1 LDRPTRP
8 QLLATRRPA
17 RAGSVFDLAAAGGA
31 ELPSAV
37 KPSNPHGAAAKAA
50 ADPHQEFP
58 MSVMPIHKYRPF
70 APIPLPDRRWPGRVI
85 DRAPLWCSVDLRDGN
100 QALVEPM
107 GPERKRR
114 MFDLLVKL
122 GFKEIEV
129 GFPAASET
137 DFNFIRELIERD
149 LVPEDVTI
157 QVLTQARAELIERS
171 FAAIR
176 GARRAI
182 MHLYN
187 STSTLQRRVVF
198 GLDKAGIID
207 IAVSGAR
214 LIRDLAAAMPETEV
228 LYQYSPES
236 FTGTELDFAVEICEA
251 VMDVWQPTPTKKTI
265 LNLPAT
271 VEMATPNIYADQI
284 EWFGRNIRD
293 RDSIVLSLHPHNDRG
308 TAVAAAELGVM
319 AGADRIEGTLFGNG
333 ERTGNV
339 DVMTLALNLFSQGID
354 PGLVVTDIDEIV
366 RTVEHCNQ
374 LPVHP
379 RHPYAGEL
387 VYTAFSG
394 SHQDAI
400 KKGFEALAKRNDA
413 LWEVP
418 YLPIDPKDLG
428 RTYEA
433 VIRVNSQSGKG
444 GVAYVLQADH
454 GLDLPRGL
462 QIEFSK
468 IVQEV
473 ADRTGKELSSADIW
487 ALFEATYLRD
497 DRIALL
503 DYSIFPE
510 PRSPEHRRIAAT
522 VVIDKAEWQIEGVG
536 NGPIDAFVAALRDQ
550 CGIVLT
556 VADYRE
562 HALGAGADAKA
573 TAYVQIRDA
582 GEATLY
588 GVGIDANIM
597 TASLKAVASAAGR
610 ALRRT
615 HTA

>member
-1 LDRPTRP
+1 MP
-8 QLLATRRPA
+8 
-17 RAGSVFDLAAAGGA
+17 G
-31 ELPSAV
+31 
-37 KPSNPHGAAAKAA
+37 
-50 ADPHQEFP
+50 
-58 MSVMPIHKYRPF
+58 MPIHKYRSFP
-70 APIPLPDRRWPGRVI
+70 AIDLPDRRWPMQLI

-107 GPERKRR
+107 GPDRKRR

-137 DFNFIRELIERD
+137 DFVFVRELIEQQ
-149 LVPEDVTI
+149 LVPDDVTI
-157 QVLTQARAELIERS
+157 QVLTQARPELIERS
-171 FAAIR
+171 FESIR

-198 GLDKAGIID
+198 GLDKPGIVD
-207 IAVSGAR
+207 IAVSAAK
-214 LIRDLAAAMPETEV
+214 LIRKLAQTMPESDFV
-228 LYQYSPES
+228 YQYSPES

-251 VMDVWQPTPTKKTI
+251 VMDVWQPTPDKKTI

-284 EWFGRNIRD
+284 EWFGRHIRD
-293 RDSIVLSLHPHNDRG
+293 RDCVTLSVHPHNDRG
-308 TAVAAAELGVM
+308 TAVAATELAVM
-319 AGADRIEGTLFGNG
+319 AGAERVEGTLFGNG

-354 PGLVVTDIDEIV
+354 PGLVITDIDEIV

-400 KKGFEALAKRNDA
+400 KKGFEALAKRNA
-413 LWEVP
+413 PLWEVP

-444 GVAYVLQADH
+444 GVAFVLKADY

-468 IVQEV
+468 RVQEV
-473 ADRTGKELSSADIW
+473 TDRTGKEMTSADIW
-487 ALFEATYLRD
+487 SLFEETYLRKD
-497 DRIALL
+497 GIHLA
-503 DYSIFPE
+503 DYSVYPE
-510 PRSPEHRRIAAT
+510 PRAPEQRRIAAT
-522 VVIDKAEWQIEGVG
+522 VLVNGVERRIEGVG
-536 NGPIDAFVAALRDQ
+536 NGPIAAFVDALQRECD
-550 CGIVLT
+550 VELT
-556 VADYRE
+556 VVDYRE
-562 HALGAGADAKA
+562 HAIGAGADAQA

-582 GEATLY
+582 GDSTLY
-588 GVGIDANIM
+588 GVGIDGNIV
-597 TASLKAVASAAGR
+597 TASLRAVASAATR
-610 ALRRT
+610 AVQRPS
-615 HTA
+615 AK

>member
-1 LDRPTRP
+1 
-8 QLLATRRPA
+8 
-17 RAGSVFDLAAAGGA
+17 
-31 ELPSAV
+31 
-37 KPSNPHGAAAKAA
+37 
-50 ADPHQEFP
+50 
-58 MSVMPIHKYRPF
+58 MSGMPIHKYHAFP
-70 APIPLPDRRWPGRVI
+70 PIDLPDRRWPGQVI

-107 GPERKRR
+107 GPDRKRR
-114 MFDLLVKL
+114 MFDLLVTL

-129 GFPAASET
+129 GFPSASET
-137 DFNFIRELIERD
+137 DFMFIRELIKQQ

-157 QVLTQARAELIERS
+157 QVLTQARPELIERS
-171 FAAIR
+171 FGAIR

-198 GLDKAGIID
+198 GLDKPGIVD
-207 IAVSGAR
+207 IAVNGAR
-214 LIRDLAAAMPETEV
+214 LIRDLSAAMPETEIV
-228 LYQYSPES
+228 YQYSPES

-251 VMDVWQPTPTKKTI
+251 VMDVWQPTPDKKTI

-271 VEMATPNIYADQI
+271 VEMATPNVYADQI

-293 RDSIVLSLHPHNDRG
+293 RDCITLSVHPHNDRG
-308 TAVAAAELGVM
+308 TAVAATELAVM
-319 AGADRIEGTLFGNG
+319 AGAERVEGTLFGNG

-339 DVMTLALNLFSQGID
+339 DVMTLALNLFGQGID
-354 PGLVVTDIDEIV
+354 PGLVITDIDEIV
-366 RTVEHCNQ
+366 HTVEHCNQ

-400 KKGFEALAKRNDA
+400 KKGFDALAKRNDD

-444 GVAYVLQADH
+444 GVAYVLKTDY

-468 IVQEV
+468 RVQEV
-473 ADRTGKELSSADIW
+473 TDRTGKEVTSAEIW
-487 ALFEATYLRD
+487 SLFEKTYLQGG
-497 DRIALL
+497 IQLIHYSLL
-503 DYSIFPE
+503 PE
-510 PRSPEHRRIAAT
+510 PRPGERRIAAT
-522 VVIDKAEWQIEGVG
+522 IAIDGAERRIEGAG
-536 NGPIDAFVAALRDQ
+536 NGPIAAFVDALRGD
-550 CGIVLT
+550 CGIELT
-556 VADYRE
+556 LLDYHE
-562 HALGAGADAKA
+562 DAVGAGADAQA
-573 TAYVQIRDA
+573 AAYVQIRENGA
-582 GEATLY
+582 GTLY
-588 GVGIDANIM
+588 GAGMDSDIV
-597 TASLKAVASAAGR
+597 TASLKAVASAAAR
-610 ALRRT
+610 ATQPL
-615 HTA
+615 AAK

>member
-1 LDRPTRP
+1 M
-8 QLLATRRPA
+8 
-17 RAGSVFDLAAAGGA
+17 
-31 ELPSAV
+31 SA
-37 KPSNPHGAAAKAA
+37 
-50 ADPHQEFP
+50 
-58 MSVMPIHKYRPF
+58 MPIHKYRPF
-70 APIPLPDRRWPGRVI
+70 APINLPDRRWPSRVI
-85 DRAPLWCSVDLRDGN
+85 DQAPQWCSVDLRDGN

-107 GPERKRR
+107 GPDRKRR
-114 MFDLLVKL
+114 MFDLLVQL

-129 GFPAASET
+129 GFPSASET
-137 DFNFIRELIERD
+137 DFTFVRELIEQR
-149 LVPEDVTI
+149 LVPDDVTI
-157 QVLTQARAELIERS
+157 QVLTQARSELIERS

-198 GLDKAGIID
+198 GLDKSGIVD
-207 IAVSGAR
+207 IAVRSAE
-214 LIRDLAAAMPETEV
+214 LIRKLAAAIPETEV
-228 LYQYSPES
+228 VYQYSPES

-251 VMDVWQPTPTKKTI
+251 VMDVWRPTPNKKVI

-293 RDSIVLSLHPHNDRG
+293 RDCITLSLHPHNDRG
-308 TAVAAAELGVM
+308 TAVAATELGVM
-319 AGADRIEGTLFGNG
+319 AGADRVEGTLFGNG

-339 DVMTLALNLFSQGID
+339 DIMTLALNLFSQGID
-354 PGLVVTDIDEIV
+354 PGLLISDIDEIV

-400 KKGFEALAKRNDA
+400 KKGFEALAKRNDP

-444 GVAYVLQADH
+444 GVAYVLKTDY

-468 IVQEV
+468 RVQEV
-473 ADRTGKELSSADIW
+473 AERTGKELTSTDIW
-487 ALFEATYLRD
+487 SLFQDTYLRGGM
-497 DRIALL
+497 RLV
-503 DYSIFPE
+503 DYGVFPE
-510 PRSPEHRRIAAT
+510 PRAGERRIAAT
-522 VVIDKAEWQIEGVG
+522 IAIDGVERRIEGVG
-536 NGPIDAFVAALRDQ
+536 NGPIAAFVDALRRD
-550 CGIVLT
+550 CDIVLN
-556 VADYRE
+556 VLDYHE
-562 HALGAGADAKA
+562 DAVSAGADAQA
-573 TAYVQIRDA
+573 AAYIQIRD
-582 GEATLY
+582 GGDATLY
-588 GVGIDANIM
+588 GVGMDSDIV
-597 TASLKAVASAAGR
+597 TASLRAVASAATR
-610 ALRRT
+610 VLRQTRDR
-615 HTA
+615 